1 MSISRPSTRLQWGI
15 PTPNDPSQKVYVWF
29 DALCNYLSSIGGISS
44 ILNDT
49 AEVVSEH
56 HNTESNVE
64 MESVIPHPKEVWQT
78 TIHVIGKDIAKFHT
92 IYWPSFLLAAGLP
105 LPKQVVI
112 HGHWLCNG
120 VKMSKSLG
128 NVVDPV
134 DMASYYGAD
143 IVRWFLLENSKLEE
157 DGDFQEQRLSETR
170 ELLVSKWGNLVN
182 RCCGSKF
189 DVGRAVTKFSNKG
202 HLQLQETFQNEPE
215 ISQQIENHIKL
226 LDQAKEVFEEK
237 INLFQY
243 SQLLKHVWG
252 IINDA
257 NTLVQNGKPW
267 EREVDQQDAIIFL
280 SMETSRILSILCQP
294 IMPALSQSLLDRIDV
309 SEERRTIPF
318 IKLGSDEAYGKH
330 SNERGREVP
339 LKRIPYRLSE

>member
-1 MSISRPSTRLQWGI
+1 
-15 PTPNDPSQKVYVWF
+15 
-29 DALCNYLSSIGGISS
+29 
-44 ILNDT
+44 
-49 AEVVSEH
+49 
-56 HNTESNVE
+56 
-64 MESVIPHPKEVWQT
+64 MELAIPHPKEVWQT